1 MLARIILGKHCNKAV
16 EEETNSNEVAMI
28 NSLIVI
34 KIFIFCILLNER
46 LIMKIFKPKTKSLLK
61 FLLKPPNVP
70 LEYFYVLF
78 NRFYGPTS
86 LLAPPDKLFEVVIL

>member
-1 MLARIILGKHCNKAV
+1 MFARIIIGKHCNKAV

-46 LIMKIFKPKTKSLLK
+46 LIMEIFKPKQNH
-61 FLLKPPNVP
+61 FLS
-70 LEYFYVLF
+70 FY
-78 NRFYGPTS
+78 
-86 LLAPPDKLFEVVIL
+86 